1 MKSKR
6 FAKYAW
12 FVLAFTVLVVLWGA
26 FVRAT
31 GSGAG
36 CGNHWP
42 LCNGEVVPRA
52 TQVETLVEFSH
63 RVTSGLS
70 MLFVLGLI
78 IWGFRLYGRGQA
90 IRRGLVG
97 AGVFIIL
104 EALIG
109 AGLVLFGLTADND
122 SRARAISMALH
133 LVNTFLLMASLAYT
147 AWLASGRPAPRFR
160 GQGLA
165 GVGWWLGLI
174 GVIFLGMSGAITA
187 LGDTLFPAESL
198 THGLTQEF
206 APGAHIL
213 LRLRIW
219 HPFIAVGVGL
229 YVIFLAAQLKRS
241 RPGESVN
248 RLATTVITLII
259 VELVAGAINV
269 ALLAPVWMQLV
280 HLLLACAVWISFFL
294 LGMAAFAAPQTEEAP
309 FRIPAGAR
317 AS

>member
-6 FAKYAW
+6 FAMVAW

-26 FVRAT
+26 FVRVT

-42 LCNGEVVPRA
+42 LCNGEVVPRVA
-52 TQVETLVEFSH
+52 QVETLVEFSH
-63 RVTSGLS
+63 RLTSGLS
-70 MLFVLGLI
+70 MLFVLGLM
-78 IWGFRLYGRGQA
+78 IWGFRLYGRGDP

-97 AGVFIIL
+97 AGVFIIM

-133 LVNTFLLMASLAYT
+133 LVNTFLLMASLAYV

-165 GVGWWLGLI
+165 GAGWWLGLI

-198 THGLTQEF
+198 TQGLQQDFGE
-206 APGAHIL
+206 GVHIL

-219 HPFIAVGVGL
+219 HPFIAVGIAL
-229 YVIFLAAQLKRS
+229 YVIFLASQLKRA
-241 RPGESVN
+241 RPGNAVS
-248 RLATTVITLII
+248 RLARLVITLVI

-280 HLLLACAVWISFFL
+280 HLFLACSVWISFFL
-294 LGMAAFAAPQTEEAP
+294 LGLAAFAAPQTEDAT
-309 FRIPAGAR
+309 FRIPAGAQV
-317 AS
+317 S